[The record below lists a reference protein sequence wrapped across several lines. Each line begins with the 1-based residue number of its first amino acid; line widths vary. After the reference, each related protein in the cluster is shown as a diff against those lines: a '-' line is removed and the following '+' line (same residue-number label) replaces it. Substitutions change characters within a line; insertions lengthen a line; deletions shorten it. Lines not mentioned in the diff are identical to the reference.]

1 MTRVRSRLADERG
14 YSLVEM
20 LTVMVILSIVM
31 TGLTTL
37 FVQASNAEVDMNNR
51 FQAQQEARV
60 ALDKLRRET
69 HCASGVGTWS
79 STSVTLTLASYC
91 PTGNGSITWCA
102 LAVPNT
108 TQRYALYRTKG
119 ATCTSTGSR
128 FADYLTTPN
137 LFTYYAQTDTT
148 LAKLHVELPVN
159 LTPKKGIGAYN
170 LRDDI
175 VLRNTT
181 RDTPT
186 P

>member
-1 MTRVRSRLADERG
+1 MTRLRRRLASERG

-20 LTVMVILSIVM
+20 LTVMVILSVVM
-31 TGLTTL
+31 GALTTL

-69 HCASGVGTWS
+69 HCASGVSTWTA
-79 STSVTLTLASYC
+79 TSVTLTLASYC

-102 LAVPNT
+102 LAAPGT
-108 TQRYALYRTKG
+108 TQRYVLYRNKG
-119 ATCTSTGSR
+119 ATCAATGNR
-128 FADYLTTPN
+128 FADYLTTQN
-137 LFTYYAQTDTT
+137 LFTYYAPTDSS

-159 LTPKKGIGAYN
+159 LTPKKGIAAYT
-170 LRDDI
+170 LRDDV

-181 RDTPT
+181 RDAPT
-186 P
+186 S